1 MAWLAVAAGSARLFR
16 CEELLSIEERL
27 VRLSIVT
34 TLYRSAATIKEFYS
48 RAIKAAEA
56 VADDVELLM
65 VNDGSPDDSLSLALA
80 LQAIDP
86 RVIVIDLAR
95 NFGHHKAMMT
105 GLAHATGDLVFL
117 LDSDLEEPPED
128 LALFHQRLMQGDCDV
143 VYGVQEVRRGG
154 LVQRATGALFFSLV
168 AALSDQPLP
177 RNLVTARLMRRDYV
191 RALVRHRDREFLI
204 AHLWEVSG
212 FRQQAIGVTKLSRSP
227 SAYSF
232 RRRLELAVKHVTTTS
247 TRLLYLVL
255 YAGVAI
261 FCLSVGG
268 ILYYLGRYFTSGIG
282 VDGFTWQIVSIWFLG
297 GLITLI
303 LGILGIYI
311 ANITAETK
319 RRPYTIV
326 RRIHRAN
333 AVAAPTANVIKVPG
347 HGARPDTR
355 AQR

>member
-1 MAWLAVAAGSARLFR
+1 
-16 CEELLSIEERL
+16 
-27 VRLSIVT
+27 
-34 TLYRSAATIKEFYS
+34 
-48 RAIKAAEA
+48 
-56 VADDVELLM
+56 
-65 VNDGSPDDSLSLALA
+65 
-80 LQAIDP
+80 
-86 RVIVIDLAR
+86 
-95 NFGHHKAMMT
+95 MMT
-105 GLAHATGDLVFL
+105 GLTHATGDLVFL

-143 VYGVQEVRRGG
+143 VYGVQKVRRGG

-177 RNLVTARLMRRDYV
+177 RNLVTARLMTRDYV

-204 AHLWEVSG
+204 AHLWEISG
-212 FRQQAIGVTKLSRSP
+212 FRQQAIAVTKLSLSP
-227 SAYSF
+227 STYSF

-255 YAGVAI
+255 YAGLVI
-261 FCLSVGG
+261 FCLSIAV
-268 ILYYLGRYFTSGIG
+268 ILYYLGRYFSSGIG
-282 VDGFTWQIVSIWFLG
+282 VDGFTSQIVSIWFLG

-311 ANITAETK
+311 ANIMAETK

-333 AVAAPTANVIKVPG
+333 TVAAPNANVIKAQG
-347 HGARPDTR
+347 HGARPDTS